1 MNRPI
6 SMLRCGAALILAMLA
21 SPGFAADLRGHGGPV
36 RAITIT
42 GEGMAATASFDTTVI
57 RWDLARGQAKSVLRF
72 HEGAVNAVI
81 ALPDGALAS
90 AGEDRRIALW
100 GATGE
105 APLRI
110 LEGHEAPIVG
120 LALAPDGKSIAS
132 ASWDGAVR
140 LWPLDGAPRVLSG
153 HRGNVNAVMFL
164 PDGRLVSAGY
174 DGTIRFWREGQE
186 ERVIETGLPQNA
198 LAFAGEIITAGA
210 DGQLRFIAAD
220 GERVEALG
228 IAEAPLVALAASADG
243 GMIAAT
249 GFRGALVLINA
260 KTRTVA
266 RRMMGPAF
274 PLWSLAFSA
283 DGKEILTGGAD
294 RLVRR
299 WHVAT
304 GEPVNPVLIAAT
316 DEKMRRFE
324 GHPGA
329 EVYRACVAC
338 HTLDADDGNRAG
350 PTLFG
355 VFGRKVGT
363 AKGYSFSAALSGRD
377 DIIWSRETVSR
388 LFEIGPNA
396 MLPGT
401 KMPEQIVGNA
411 ADREALMDFL
421 EKTTR

>member
-1 MNRPI
+1 MPAI
-6 SMLRCGAALILAMLA
+6 WLILTLLMSLSAA
-21 SPGFAADLRGHGGPV
+21 SAQAADLRGHGGPV
-36 RAITIT
+36 RAIAIA
-42 GEGMAATASFDTTVI
+42 EDGMAATASFDTTII
-57 RWDLARGQAKSVLRF
+57 RWDVRSGQAKTVLRF
-72 HEGAVNAVI
+72 HEGAANAVL
-81 ALPDGALAS
+81 ALPGGWLAS

-100 GATGE
+100 AAEGT
-105 APLRI
+105 APARV

-120 LALAPDGKSIAS
+120 LALSPDGKSIAS
-132 ASWDGAVR
+132 ASWDGTVR
-140 LWPLDGAPRVLSG
+140 LWPLDGGAPRVLAG
-153 HRGNVNAVMFL
+153 HRGNVNAVLFQ
-164 PDGRLVSAGY
+164 PDGTLVSAGY

-186 ERVIETGLPQNA
+186 VRVLEFGLPQNA
-198 LAFAGEIITAGA
+198 LAQAGQEVIAAGA
-210 DGQLRFIAAD
+210 DGQLRFITSD
-220 GERVEALG
+220 NGRVEPLA
-228 IAEAPLVALAASADG
+228 IAEAPLVALAASRDG
-243 GMIAAT
+243 RMLGAT
-249 GFRGALVLINA
+249 GFRGALVLIDA
-260 KTRTVA
+260 RTRNIT

-274 PLWSLAFSA
+274 PLWSLAFSP
-283 DGKEILTGGAD
+283 DGAEILTGGAD

-316 DEKMRRFE
+316 DEKMRAFA

-329 EVYRACVAC
+329 EVYRACIAC

-363 AKGYSFSAALSGRD
+363 AKGYQFSPALSGRD

-421 EKTTR
+421 DKAAR